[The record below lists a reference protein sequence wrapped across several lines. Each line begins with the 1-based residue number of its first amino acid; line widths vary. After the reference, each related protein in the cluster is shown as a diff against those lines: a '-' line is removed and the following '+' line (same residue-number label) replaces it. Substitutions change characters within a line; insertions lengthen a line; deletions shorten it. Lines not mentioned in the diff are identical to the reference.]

1 MVLKTPFHKR
11 AWMLRLSSES
21 VEGASLALE
30 GVDNVHGSDGLAAS
44 VLRVGDGV
52 ADDVLQED
60 LEDSSGLLVDE
71 AADAL
76 HSSSAGQTA
85 NGRLGDSGNVVAQ
98 NLAVTLGASLSE
110 SLGSLSS
117 SRHCS
122 CQNKNILEIF
132 FLFFFRAQKQKRETK
147 RKKKQ
152 NAKHTQSARK
162 QTQAHADVSL
172 QTHKNTTFFS
182 FFLFFFLRNTTR
194 FSNTSQSTEDTK
206 ANNAD
211 TKPSH
216 LSCGCKKIAKVSKL
230 IFVQKEKSAN
240 IFFSF
245 DFSTSRLFGFGCG
258 LQNS

>member
-122 CQNKNILEIF
+122 CQNKKHFRNF
-132 FLFFFRAQKQKRETK
+132 FSFFFSRPKTKKRNKTKEETK
-147 RKKKQ
+147 CKTHRALESK
-152 NAKHTQSARK
+152 R
-162 QTQAHADVSL
+162 QAHADASL
-172 QTHKNTTFFS
+172 QTHKNTTFF
-182 FFLFFFLRNTTR
+182 FLFLFFF
-194 FSNTSQSTEDTK
+194 
-206 ANNAD
+206 
-211 TKPSH
+211 
-216 LSCGCKKIAKVSKL
+216 
-230 IFVQKEKSAN
+230 
-240 IFFSF
+240 
-245 DFSTSRLFGFGCG
+245 
-258 LQNS
+258 